1 MDTVRKE
8 QLAAVMERYGI
19 EWEHLG
25 THEKHLS
32 VLDYKKQEREKRS
45 GGIRCE
51 NRAETD

>member
-25 THEKHLS
+25 TQKHLS
-32 VLDYKKQEREKRS
+32 VLDYKSRKEKKKWRH
-45 GGIRCE
+45 
-51 NRAETD
+51 

>member
-25 THEKHLS
+25 THENIFLFWIIKAG
-32 VLDYKKQEREKRS
+32 KRKRS